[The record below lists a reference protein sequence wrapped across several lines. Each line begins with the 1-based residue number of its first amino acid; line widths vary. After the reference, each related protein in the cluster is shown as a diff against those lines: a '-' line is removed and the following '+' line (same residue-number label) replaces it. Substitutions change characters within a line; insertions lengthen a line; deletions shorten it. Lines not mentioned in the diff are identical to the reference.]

1 MATQW
6 VSCDFNGFEIF
17 FDVIPVGFEESKLSM
32 DFQLFDG
39 IQRVSCVLRF
49 SKTVCYNA
57 STIPMDSPTSTKFT
71 CTCVSMYAIPL
82 HTHTQDCRSVCWREG
97 MPFSRAFFGCIADK

>member
-39 IQRVSCVLRF
+39 IQRVLCVLRF

-57 STIPMDSPTSTKFT
+57 STIPMDSPYKHKVYMHM
-71 CTCVSMYAIPL
+71 CVYVCNTTTY
-82 HTHTQDCRSVCWREG
+82 THTRLQEC
-97 MPFSRAFFGCIADK
+97 MLA